1 MLCVYTALYIEL
13 SFKTMIR
20 KVRLD
25 DAPAIANI
33 YNPFITQTTVSFET
47 EEVSTE
53 QMAQRIADISAHY
66 PYYVYEEDGKLLGYC
81 YLHAWKERAAYAPTL
96 ELTIYLA
103 PEAQSRGIGR
113 PMVEQLIADARQ
125 MQVHALIACIT
136 QENEHS
142 VRFHQSL
149 GFKQVSHFKN
159 VGYKLGRML
168 DVVDLELEL

>member
-13 SFKTMIR
+13 SFNTMIR

-103 PEAQSRGIGR
+103 PEAQGRGIGR
-113 PMVEQLIADARQ
+113 PMVEQLIADARK

-142 VRFHQSL
+142 VCFHQSL